1 MTAARARG
9 GVAAATLGVILAITI
24 AWWALALWPG
34 GSQAPDWLLRTR
46 LACFGASGDSLPN
59 AGGWVLLI
67 GEPLGML
74 AVLQAVWGDA
84 LARDLAAL
92 RIRWWGRAL
101 LLGGA
106 ILLLAG
112 AGGAAGRVAEARAHS
127 PRAVP
132 REVSQA
138 PVASGDGAVVEVV
151 IDRDPPPMSLVDQ
164 HGGAFTL
171 EQVRGRA
178 VIVAFAYAHCQT
190 ICPTIVH
197 DLKRVRR
204 EAGTSGVPLVIVTL
218 DPWRDVP
225 SRLRAIAEGWGL
237 AGDDVVLSGAVED
250 VERVLDAWGVG
261 RARDGRTGEV
271 DHATPV
277 MLLDRAGRWRYR
289 VDGGMD
295 RVRALLAEL

>member
-9 GVAAATLGVILAITI
+9 GVAAATLGGILAITV

-34 GSQAPDWLLRTR
+34 GSEAPDWLLRTR
-46 LACFGASGDSLPN
+46 LACFGAMGDALPN

-92 RIRWWGRAL
+92 RVRWWGRAI
-101 LLGGA
+101 LGGGA
-106 ILLLAG
+106 LVLLAG
-112 AGGAAGRVAEARAHS
+112 GGGAAGRVAEARAQS
-127 PRAVP
+127 PRALA
-132 REVSQA
+132 RSSA
-138 PVASGDGAVVEVV
+138 VANDGAAIDVV
-151 IDRDPPPMSLVDQ
+151 IDREPPPMSLVDQ
-164 HGGAFTL
+164 HGEAFTL
-171 EQVRGRA
+171 ERVRGRA

-190 ICPTIVH
+190 ICPTVVH

-204 EAGTSGVPLVIVTL
+204 EARASTVPLVIVTL

-225 SRLRAIAEGWGL
+225 SRLPAIAEGWGL
-237 AGDDVVLSGAVED
+237 AGDDVVLSGAVEE
-250 VERVLDAWGVG
+250 VERALDAWGVG
-261 RARDGRTGEV
+261 RARDARTGEV

-289 VDGGMD
+289 IDGGMD
-295 RVRALLAEL
+295 RVRARLAEL